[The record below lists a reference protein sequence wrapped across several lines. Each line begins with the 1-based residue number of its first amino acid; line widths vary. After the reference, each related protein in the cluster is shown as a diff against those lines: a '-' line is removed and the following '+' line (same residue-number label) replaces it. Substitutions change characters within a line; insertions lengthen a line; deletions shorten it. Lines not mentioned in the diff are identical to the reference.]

1 MVWSDYWV
9 GQGWIQIKRR
19 KIKTRYCTL
28 RRDEIYNNEVK
39 QPILIVELNFSGAFP
54 VWWKPWLWVKF
65 WYVHLFENEAWVE
78 SWLGL
83 LGTDWCL
90 DIVESESSD
99 EAFWAAGSSVPP
111 CPPPARQHRPRLQGD
126 QAQVWPAEDGREW
139 VQLVSP
145 PNLFIWHFHRQGQR
159 RRSAQA
165 PLASPGGW
173 EPTSPSSRERG
184 WEIFMKSF
192 HFGRTKL
199 WMRLERDIPN
209 IENHYSL
216 CYSYSVILEEREYPS
231 QRSHSK

>member
-1 MVWSDYWV
+1 M
-9 GQGWIQIKRR
+9 
-19 KIKTRYCTL
+19 RYTIM
-28 RRDEIYNNEVK
+28 EK
-39 QPILIVELNFSGAFP
+39 QPILIVELNFCGAFP
-54 VWWKPWLWVKF
+54 VWRKIWLWVKF
-65 WYVHLFENEAWVE
+65 WYFHLVENEAWVE

-173 EPTSPSSRERG
+173 EPTSPLSRERG

-192 HFGRTKL
+192 FFWSNQALNGARKRH
-199 WMRLERDIPN
+199 P
-209 IENHYSL
+209 
-216 CYSYSVILEEREYPS
+216 
-231 QRSHSK
+231 